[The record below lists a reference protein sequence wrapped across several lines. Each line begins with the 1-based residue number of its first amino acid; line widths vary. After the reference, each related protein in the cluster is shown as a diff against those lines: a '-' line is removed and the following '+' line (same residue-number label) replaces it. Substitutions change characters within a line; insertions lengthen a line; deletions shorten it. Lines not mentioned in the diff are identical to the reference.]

1 MDAKVKKSLIRSFF
15 CAALLFVGTIIL
27 SYVLGVFNQQSKKD
41 IYLTIGGFAFEFLLA
56 GLITGGWSSRS
67 IKEWTWLRYAA
78 TVFFIFAIPIQLLSF
93 VLVILLHAIS
103 ASIKPLADWYSHTLQ
118 TGGYPAVALMMAVES
133 SLFPLPSEIVI
144 PPAAHWAH
152 TGQIPL
158 TLWGIVL
165 AGTIGSWLGAT
176 VMYWASRLAGRP
188 LVLHF
193 GKYFFI
199 SAEKVA
205 GAERWSAHYG
215 AMGIFISRLLP
226 VVRHLIGIPAG
237 IVRMNYWI
245 FSLYTL
251 LGSAIWCGVLCWLG
265 VKMGEDKDLMELKYK
280 HVTLWLAGAMLVL
293 GGLYYFFVHRHMAA
307 GKAASKNSIKK

>member
-1 MDAKVKKSLIRSFF
+1 MHQLIQSLS
-15 CAALLFVGTIIL
+15 
-27 SYVLGVFNQQSKKD
+27 
-41 IYLTIGGFAFEFLLA
+41 
-56 GLITGGWSSRS
+56 
-67 IKEWTWLRYAA
+67 
-78 TVFFIFAIPIQLLSF
+78 
-93 VLVILLHAIS
+93 
-103 ASIKPLADWYSHTLQ
+103 DWYNHALQ

-176 VMYWASRLAGRP
+176 LMYWASRLAGRP

-237 IVRMNYWI
+237 IVRMNYLT
-245 FSLYTL
+245 FSIYTL
-251 LGSAIWCGVLCWLG
+251 LGSAVWCAVLCWLG
-265 VKMGEDKDLMELKYK
+265 VKVGADISKGDM
-280 HVTLWLAGAMLVL
+280 HRVTFWLL
-293 GGLYYFFVHRHMAA
+293 GFLAVVFLLYYFLVHRHMKGAA
-307 GKAASKNSIKK
+307 VEEKKAAR